1 MNEDNL
7 QQTDQ
12 INSGSRS
19 AMNATVASSIINSI
33 GSLLSGGAT
42 LTQAI
47 TGNYPDTYY
56 VSGYNDANDQTT
68 KYLLI
73 GGGVLVALVIL
84 VVVILKK

>member
-1 MNEDNL
+1 MEEII

-56 VSGYNDANDQTT
+56 VSGYNEANEQTT
-68 KYLLI
+68 KYLII
-73 GGGVLVALVIL
+73 GGIALVAIVVL
-84 VVVILKK
+84 VVVLAKK